1 MTIKQDLL
9 FLLMLVLL
17 VFSGRAHSAPV
28 NWTLHWDPNA
38 DGTTDGYI
46 VFIGNTIDT
55 TTIEF
60 RRVLHN
66 NSNKDAN
73 GKIHTV
79 FNPSEL
85 TNTAIDVCFR
95 LKAYNAVGESGF
107 SEALCGKKP
116 VVPKIPTGL
125 VITSGGT

>member
-9 FLLMLVLL
+9 FLLVLVLL
-17 VFSGRAHSAPV
+17 VFSGRAHSVPAD
-28 NWTLHWDPNA
+28 WTLKWNPNVDPV
-38 DGTTDGYI
+38 DGYI

-66 NSNKDAN
+66 DSNKDAN